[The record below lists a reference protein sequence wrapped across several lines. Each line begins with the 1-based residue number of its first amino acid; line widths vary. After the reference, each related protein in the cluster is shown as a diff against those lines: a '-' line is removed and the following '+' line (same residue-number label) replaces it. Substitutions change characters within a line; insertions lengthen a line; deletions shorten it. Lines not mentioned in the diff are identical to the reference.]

1 MRRFVWLGLGD
12 VPATCDLQ
20 LFGWRR
26 EAGGDAPACLLLAER
41 AALSAGGWLGLLGSA
56 PTRRARTLLLGLSD
70 GDERARL
77 LRLGFGDVAQPGAPL
92 AEIEARATRVL
103 DRFDAGP
110 YLREIGPLRLEL
122 LRREG
127 FVAGRRLALHPRE
140 FALLWRL
147 AETPGEVAGGRA
159 LLADVWHLG
168 RRPETNS
175 LAVHVSR
182 LRAKLRIAGLEGVL
196 LSCPDGYRLVP
207 AHAGAAG
214 LDGAPRLGEEA
225 GSEEA
230 PPCATISQPTT
241 ASA

>member
-1 MRRFVWLGLGD
+1 MRRFVWLGSDD

-20 LFGWRR
+20 LLGWRR
-26 EAGGDAPACLLLAER
+26 EPGEGAPACLLLADR
-41 AALSAGGWLGLLGSA
+41 AVLSPGDWLALLGSA
-56 PTRRARTLLLGLSD
+56 PARRARTLLLGLSD

-77 LRLGFGDVAQPGAPL
+77 LRLGFGDVAGPGAGL
-92 AEIEARATRVL
+92 DEIEARATRL
-103 DRFDAGP
+103 FEHFDAGP
-110 YLREIGPLRLEL
+110 YVRELGALRLEL

-147 AETPGEVAGGRA
+147 AETPGEAVGPRA
-159 LLADVWHLG
+159 LLADVWHLA

-182 LRAKLRIAGLEGVL
+182 LRAKLRIAGIGGVL
-196 LSCPDGYRLVP
+196 GSMPEGYCLTLAPPRP
-207 AHAGAAG
+207 EG
-214 LDGAPRLGEEA
+214 LDAPPRLGEEA
-225 GSEEA
+225 GTEEA